1 MLAGESDL
9 ALILPPAPEACPMGL
24 APTTSTS
31 MMMALGDALAIALL
45 ERNGFSEQ
53 DFQVLHPGGQLG
65 SALLRIAD
73 VMQRPESLPLC
84 DEATPMA
91 EALLIMTRSSGDL
104 RSFGCVGIVDDE
116 NRLIGMI
123 TDRDIACRGFAN
135 GKHAG
140 ALTAR
145 DVMSKGIVF
154 CRDDEELDDAVHIM
168 EQKQIRRLPV
178 LNDKKRM
185 IGMLSLGDVSHSS
198 ARELSGEV
206 LQAVSAHHN

>member
-1 MLAGESDL
+1 MKVREAMHKGVQWVDPETTVAELSRTMRKHDIGALPVGEND
-9 ALILPPAPEACPMGL
+9 
-24 APTTSTS
+24 
-31 MMMALGDALAIALL
+31 
-45 ERNGFSEQ
+45 
-53 DFQVLHPGGQLG
+53 
-65 SALLRIAD
+65 
-73 VMQRPESLPLC
+73 
-84 DEATPMA
+84 
-91 EALLIMTRSSGDL
+91 
-104 RSFGCVGIVDDE
+104 
-116 NRLIGMI
+116 RLIGMI
-123 TDRDIACRGFAN
+123 TDRDIACRCFAN
-135 GKHAG
+135 GKHAD

-185 IGMLSLGDVSHSS
+185 VGMLSLGDVSHSS